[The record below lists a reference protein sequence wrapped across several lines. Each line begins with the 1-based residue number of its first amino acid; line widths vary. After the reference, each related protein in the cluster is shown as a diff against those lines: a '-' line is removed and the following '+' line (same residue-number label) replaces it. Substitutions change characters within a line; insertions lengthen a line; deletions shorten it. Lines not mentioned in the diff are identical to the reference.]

1 MRELR
6 FVLSLTNA
14 ENDYQAEQARSAEH
28 AAKRLDVD
36 LEVIHADND
45 AITQS
50 QQLLQIIQSRFEP
63 RCDAI
68 IFEPVGGTALPQVA
82 RAAAAAGIGWA
93 VLNRDVEYLA
103 EIRSAFRVPAFAVT
117 SDHKEIGRIQG
128 HQIAMLLPSG
138 GSILSIQGPPESL
151 AAKQRAAG
159 MLESKPSDVQV
170 KTMRA
175 AWTEA
180 SAYRVVSSWL

>member
-50 QQLLQIIQSRFEP
+50 QQLLQIIQSRSGP

-68 IFEPVGGTALPQVA
+68 LFEPVGGTALAQA
-82 RAAAAAGIGWA
+82 AKAAAAAGIGWA

-103 EIRSAFRVPAFAVT
+103 EIRSAFRVPAFSVT
-117 SDHKEIGRIQG
+117 SDHKRR
-128 HQIAMLLPSG
+128 SG
-138 GSILSIQGPPESL
+138 GFKDSRSPCFY
-151 AAKQRAAG
+151 RAA
-159 MLESKPSDVQV
+159 V
-170 KTMRA
+170 RF
-175 AWTEA
+175 
-180 SAYRVVSSWL
+180 